1 MLNVKLCSQGIFRTK
16 LNIDNGAFFTSVKQY
31 FKNIL
36 NWIALRFHS
45 LHNSPFH
52 EKTYNSE
59 NFRRKSLL
67 LTMKHFSFQ
76 NSKLCNRMVSSINR
90 SSHQRCS
97 IRKGILRNFAK
108 FTGKRL
114 YQSLFFGT
122 KVFLWI
128 FRNFLEHLFYR
139 TPLGDCFWT
148 KKVY

>member
-16 LNIDNGAFFTSVKQY
+16 LNINNGAFFTLVKQY

-45 LHNSPFH
+45 LHNSSFH

-67 LTMKHFSFQ
+67 LTMEHFSFQ
-76 NSKLCNRMVSSINR
+76 NLKLCNRMVSSINR

-97 IRKGILRNFAK
+97 IRKGILWNFAK
-108 FTGKRL
+108 FTRKQL

-139 TPLGDCFWT
+139 TTLGDCFWT

>member
-1 MLNVKLCSQGIFRTK
+1 MLNVKLCSQGIFRTN
-16 LNIDNGAFFTSVKQY
+16 LNIYNGAFFTSVKQY

-59 NFRRKSLL
+59 NFRRSLL
-67 LTMKHFSFQ
+67 LTMEHFSFQ

-108 FTGKRL
+108 FTGKHL

-139 TPLGDCFWT
+139 TRLGDCFWT